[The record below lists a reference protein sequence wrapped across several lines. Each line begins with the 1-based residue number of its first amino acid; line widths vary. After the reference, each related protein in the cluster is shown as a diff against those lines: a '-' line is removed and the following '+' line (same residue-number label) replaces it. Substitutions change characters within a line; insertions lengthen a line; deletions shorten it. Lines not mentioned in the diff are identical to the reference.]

1 MTFKENGLSAF
12 RISLLAAAVGT
23 SGHAFAQDENN
34 ATELEEIQVTAERE
48 GPQGPDYGYEAERS
62 LTATKTN
69 TPLAETPRSVSVA
82 TRERIEDQNAQTLS
96 DILYYMPGV
105 SSTKFPVGD
114 GLAGD
119 IFYIRGM
126 NQRDYG
132 YGTYRDGLRVQP
144 NAYSTSAEPF
154 GLERVEVFKGPT
166 SVLYGENVPGGLV
179 NLVSKRPTETDQGQV
194 NLSYGT
200 HDRKQVSADISGA
213 MTDDGKVLGRM
224 VFLSRRSD
232 TQTDSVPDDRLYFA
246 PSMTL
251 KLTDQDTLTLLVS
264 YQKDDTEIQLGLPA
278 GGTVLDHPAGQIDPS
293 TNLGHPEWDTFD
305 REVWSL
311 GYEYEHQ
318 FNSDLTFRQNARYL
332 RSRVERKEVWWGFPG
347 DGFDDFVGAYGRDR
361 FNESRTYS
369 IDNQLVGDLQI
380 GATENTW
387 LAGVSF
393 DRTSFDQTQ
402 DVGFSDIQFINIYD
416 PVWARI
422 PGTPTTSSDGEEIQ
436 NLAGVYAQVQSRV
449 GNLIGLLGGR
459 FDYAETE
466 FDNRL
471 PGGEDFDFND
481 KEFTWQAGLMY
492 EFDFGLSPYLSYST
506 SFVPARQTTTDN
518 EALEP
523 ITGRQYE
530 AGFKYQPPG
539 LDTLVT
545 VSAFDIVKKDDV
557 NYDGSIGAYRNVGRT
572 ESEGVEFELNS
583 DINENL
589 SLLATYT
596 YTDAKIVEDEPFPRY
611 EGRQVVGVP
620 RNQASLWANYKFF
633 EDLLRGVEAGVGVRY
648 VGESYAYPDQDNLA
662 YPSRLETDE
671 VTLVDLALAYQ
682 FLNGWETRVNVHNL
696 FDEEYVGE
704 CNNASRCYY
713 GAERTVQ
720 GTVSYNW

>member
-1 MTFKENGLSAF
+1 M
-12 RISLLAAAVGT
+12 
-23 SGHAFAQDENN
+23 
-34 ATELEEIQVTAERE
+34 
-48 GPQGPDYGYEAERS
+48 
-62 LTATKTN
+62 
-69 TPLAETPRSVSVA
+69 
-82 TRERIEDQNAQTLS
+82 
-96 DILYYMPGV
+96 
-105 SSTKFPVGD
+105 
-114 GLAGD
+114 
-119 IFYIRGM
+119 
-126 NQRDYG
+126 
-132 YGTYRDGLRVQP
+132 
-144 NAYSTSAEPF
+144 
-154 GLERVEVFKGPT
+154 
-166 SVLYGENVPGGLV
+166 
-179 NLVSKRPTETDQGQV
+179 
-194 NLSYGT
+194 
-200 HDRKQVSADISGA
+200 
-213 MTDDGKVLGRM
+213 
-224 VFLSRRSD
+224 
-232 TQTDSVPDDRLYFA
+232 
-246 PSMTL
+246 
-251 KLTDQDTLTLLVS
+251 
-264 YQKDDTEIQLGLPA
+264 
-278 GGTVLDHPAGQIDPS
+278 
-293 TNLGHPEWDTFD
+293 
-305 REVWSL
+305 
-311 GYEYEHQ
+311 
-318 FNSDLTFRQNARYL
+318 
-332 RSRVERKEVWWGFPG
+332 
-347 DGFDDFVGAYGRDR
+347 GAYGRDR

-662 YPSRLETDE
+662 YPSRLETDD

>member
-1 MTFKENGLSAF
+1 M
-12 RISLLAAAVGT
+12 
-23 SGHAFAQDENN
+23 
-34 ATELEEIQVTAERE
+34 
-48 GPQGPDYGYEAERS
+48 
-62 LTATKTN
+62 
-69 TPLAETPRSVSVA
+69 
-82 TRERIEDQNAQTLS
+82 
-96 DILYYMPGV
+96 
-105 SSTKFPVGD
+105 
-114 GLAGD
+114 
-119 IFYIRGM
+119 
-126 NQRDYG
+126 
-132 YGTYRDGLRVQP
+132 
-144 NAYSTSAEPF
+144 
-154 GLERVEVFKGPT
+154 
-166 SVLYGENVPGGLV
+166 
-179 NLVSKRPTETDQGQV
+179 
-194 NLSYGT
+194 
-200 HDRKQVSADISGA
+200 
-213 MTDDGKVLGRM
+213 
-224 VFLSRRSD
+224 
-232 TQTDSVPDDRLYFA
+232 
-246 PSMTL
+246 
-251 KLTDQDTLTLLVS
+251 
-264 YQKDDTEIQLGLPA
+264 
-278 GGTVLDHPAGQIDPS
+278 
-293 TNLGHPEWDTFD
+293 
-305 REVWSL
+305 
-311 GYEYEHQ
+311 
-318 FNSDLTFRQNARYL
+318 
-332 RSRVERKEVWWGFPG
+332 
-347 DGFDDFVGAYGRDR
+347 GAYGRDR

-466 FDNRL
+466 FDDRL
-471 PGGEDFDFND
+471 PGDEDFDFND

-506 SFVPARQTTTDN
+506 SFVPARQTATGN
-518 EALEP
+518 EPLEP

-530 AGFKYQPPG
+530 VGFKYQPPG
-539 LDTLVT
+539 SDTLVT
-545 VSAFDIVKKDDV
+545 VSAFDIVKEDDV
-557 NYDGSIGAYRNVGRT
+557 NFDTSTGSYRNVGRT

-596 YTDAKIVEDEPFPRY
+596 YTDAKIVEDESFPRY

-633 EDLLRGVEAGVGVRY
+633 EDLLRGVEAGIGVRY
-648 VGESYAYPDQDNLA
+648 VGESYAYPSDTLA

-671 VTLVDLALAYQ
+671 VTLVDLALAYE

-704 CNNASRCYY
+704 CNNAARCYY